1 MFFSNSFSAKSNMH
15 PIRAKLRQD
24 RFWPTS
30 KRNQETYNHC
40 LWKSCM
46 KKLHM
51 TSVFLVFLLIKQTYT
66 TLVGNYQKFSFN
78 KLNFNRNKHRDK
90 EECLNRWPEHGESK
104 TKKATGDQSTGQNT
118 TTWAQGFCVLLKH
131 ESRHVKPTKV
141 HREGENGFFL
151 WLLQVFL
158 LLLISSKLF

>member
-46 KKLHM
+46 KKLRM

-66 TLVGNYQKFSFN
+66 TLVDNYQKFSFN
-78 KLNFNRNKHRDK
+78 KLNFNRSKHRDK
-90 EECLNRWPEHGESK
+90 EECFSGWPEHRTEHHYMGSGILCTLEAWQQARQAHK
-104 TKKATGDQSTGQNT
+104 STQRGR
-118 TTWAQGFCVLLKH
+118 K
-131 ESRHVKPTKV
+131 
-141 HREGENGFFL
+141 
-151 WLLQVFL
+151 QVFSL
-158 LLLISSKLF
+158 TVASISIIINLE